1 MSSFYLT
8 TPIYYVND
16 KPHIGHAYTTILG
29 DVITRYHRAMGED
42 VWFLTGT
49 DEHGQK
55 VQKAAAEHNMTPI
68 EQCNSTVVRFQELWR
83 KLGIRND
90 DFIAL
95 LQRQGHQ
102 RDLQCLRPAG
112 AGYDMADSEVL
123 FQVFLEEPHFA
134 SVDEVRFL
142 DDFPDPF
149 PELSPYVLVL
159 RTEVCHL
166 EIFHVRV
173 VYVFRAGQDSGCQPQ
188 R

>member
-90 DFIAL
+90 DFIRTTEERHKEIVRMI
-95 LQRQGHQ
+95 LQDLYD
-102 RDLQCLRPAG
+102 RDLQGEVSGSLLR
-112 AGYDMADSEVL
+112 S
-123 FQVFLEEPHFA
+123 
-134 SVDEVRFL
+134 
-142 DDFPDPF
+142 
-149 PELSPYVLVL
+149 L
-159 RTEVCHL
+159 RTVLH
-166 EIFHVRV
+166 
-173 VYVFRAGQDSGCQPQ
+173 GQGSGGGQSLSGLPAADQ
-188 R
+188 